1 MLKFICNP
9 KYNDKKDEGYKGEN
23 LRIDI
28 LVHYNRAYAGKTY
41 TKNTYKKDDIEKSVL
56 YIKLFSKQSPYEF
69 IILQHIVLL

>member
-9 KYNDKKDEGYKGEN
+9 KNNNKKDKWYKGEN
-23 LRIDI
+23 LCIDI
-28 LVHYNRAYAGKTY
+28 LMHYNRVYTGKTD

-56 YIKLFSKQSPYEF
+56 YIKLFAKQSPYEF